1 MKKNRPLV
9 YFFINLFL
17 NIINQDKNNE
27 TRISKLSSNHVVG
40 NAFTSTFHI
49 VTQLFLSHDNH
60 AEFKSTSSSLIGER
74 LVSAHK
80 FTTWSQAKTCLSVT

>member
-1 MKKNRPLV
+1 MKKNRPMV

-27 TRISKLSSNHVVG
+27 TKISKLSSNHVVG

-49 VTQLFLSHDNH
+49 VTPLFLSHDNH
-60 AEFKSTSSSLIGER
+60 AEFKSISHSLSGVKE
-74 LVSAHK
+74 VSAHK
-80 FTTWSQAKTCLSVT
+80 FTT